1 MHARLS
7 LSTLALLT
15 LPPLLW
21 ACNAFIGRWIHAD
34 VPPMTLNLLRW
45 VLAFL
50 ILLPLSYRFL
60 RRGSPLWT
68 HWKRMS
74 MLGLVSIGAYN
85 ALQYLALQ
93 TSSPINV
100 TLVASAMPVWVLLLG
115 WLLHGERIR
124 GRQMLGLVLSIAG
137 VVLVLSRGDWQVL
150 MHLRFVPGDGYVL
163 LATVCWA
170 FYSWMLARPTEPPEL
185 RSDWAGFLMG
195 QILFG
200 LGWSALFAA
209 GEWAF
214 TPAHINWS
222 WTVVGAIVF
231 IAVGPAVLAYRSWG
245 AGVGRAG
252 PQVAG
257 FFTNLT
263 PLFAAL
269 LSALFLG
276 EPPRL
281 FHFIAFALIVG
292 GIVVSSRR

>member
-1 MHARLS
+1 MSSRLS
-7 LSTLALLT
+7 PSTLLLLT

-21 ACNAFIGRWIHAD
+21 ACNAMVGRWLHAD

-45 VLAFL
+45 ALALL

-74 MLGLVSIGAYN
+74 MLGLLSIGAYN

-93 TSSPINV
+93 TSTPINV
-100 TLVASAMPVWVLLLG
+100 TLVASAMPAWMLLLG
-115 WLLHGERIR
+115 LLLHGERIR
-124 GRQMLGLVLSIAG
+124 GRQMLGLVLSVAG
-137 VVLVLSRGDWQVL
+137 VLLVLSRGDWQTL
-150 MHLRFVPGDGYVL
+150 ASLRFVPGDGYVL
-163 LATVCWA
+163 LATLSWA
-170 FYSWMLARPTEPPEL
+170 LYSWMLARPTEPAEL
-185 RSDWAGFLMG
+185 RGDWAGFLMG
-195 QILFG
+195 QVLYG
-200 LGWSALFAA
+200 LAWSALFAA

-214 TPAHINWS
+214 TPAHITWS
-222 WTVVGAIVF
+222 WSVVGAIVF
-231 IAVGPAVLAYRSWG
+231 IAVGPAVLAYRCWG
-245 AGVGRAG
+245 AGIARTG
-252 PQVAG
+252 PQMAG

-281 FHFIAFALIVG
+281 FHLVAFALIVG

>member
-1 MHARLS
+1 MRATLS
-7 LSTLALLT
+7 PSTLVLLT
-15 LPPLLW
+15 LPPLMW
-21 ACNAFIGRWIHAD
+21 AGNAMVGRWVHAE

-50 ILLPLSYRFL
+50 ILLPLSHRFL

-68 HWKRMS
+68 HWKHLS
-74 MLGLVSIGAYN
+74 VLGLVSIGAYN

-93 TSSPINV
+93 TSTPINV

-124 GRQMLGLVLSIAG
+124 GRQLWGVLLSIAG

-150 MHLRFVPGDGYVL
+150 QTFRFVPGDGYVL
-163 LATVCWA
+163 LATLSWA
-170 FYSWMLARPTEPPEL
+170 FYTWMLVRPRVPAEL
-185 RSDWAGFLMG
+185 REDWAGFLMA
-195 QILFG
+195 QIFFG
-200 LGWSALFAA
+200 LGWSTLFAA
-209 GEWAF
+209 AEWTL
-214 TPAHINWS
+214 TPAHIAWS
-222 WTVVGAIVF
+222 WHVVGAIVF

-245 AGVGRAG
+245 AGVQRAG

-257 FFTNLT
+257 FFSNLT

-269 LSALFLG
+269 MSTIWLG
-276 EPPRL
+276 EAPRL
-281 FHFIAFALIVG
+281 FHFVAFALIVG

>member
-1 MHARLS
+1 MS
-7 LSTLALLT
+7 PSTLVLLT
-15 LPPLLW
+15 MPPLLW
-21 ACNAFIGRWIHAD
+21 ASNAMLGRWLHAE

-45 VLAFL
+45 VLAFF

-68 HWKRMS
+68 HWRRMAL
-74 MLGLVSIGAYN
+74 LGLLSIGAYN

-93 TSSPINV
+93 TSTPINV

-115 WLLHGERIR
+115 WLRHGERIR
-124 GRQMLGLVLSIAG
+124 GRQLLGVLLSVAG
-137 VVLVLSRGDWQVL
+137 VVLVLSRGDWHVL
-150 MHLRFVPGDGYVL
+150 AQFRFVPGDVYVL
-163 LATVCWA
+163 LATLCWA
-170 FYSWMLARPTEPPEL
+170 FYTWMLARPSEPAEL
-185 RSDWAGFLMG
+185 RQDWAGFLMG
-195 QILFG
+195 QVFFG

-214 TPAHINWS
+214 TPAHIAWS
-222 WTVVGAIVF
+222 WSVAGAIAF
-231 IAVGPAVLAYRSWG
+231 IAVGPAVLAYRCWG
-245 AGVGRAG
+245 AGISRAG

-269 LSALFLG
+269 MSTLFLG
-276 EPPRL
+276 EAPRM
-281 FHFIAFALIVG
+281 FHLLAFALIVG

>member
-1 MHARLS
+1 MAARMTPT
-7 LSTLALLT
+7 TLVLLT

-21 ACNAFIGRWIHAD
+21 ASNAMVGRWVHAE

-45 VLAFL
+45 VLAFM

-68 HWKRMS
+68 HWRRLS

-85 ALQYLALQ
+85 ALQYLALH
-93 TSSPINV
+93 TSTPINV

-115 WLLHGERIR
+115 WLMHGERIH
-124 GRQMLGLVLSIAG
+124 GRQVLGLLLSIAG
-137 VVLVLSRGDWQVL
+137 VLLVLSRGDWQVL
-150 MHLRFVPGDGYVL
+150 ARMRFVPGDGYVL
-163 LATVCWA
+163 LATLSWA
-170 FYSWMLARPTEPPEL
+170 FYTWMLARPSEPAEL
-185 RSDWAGFLMG
+185 RDDWAGFLMA
-195 QILFG
+195 QVFYG

-209 GEWAF
+209 AEWTF
-214 TPAHINWS
+214 TPAHIVWS
-222 WTVVGAIVF
+222 WHLVGAIVF

-245 AGVGRAG
+245 AGIVRAG

-269 LSALFLG
+269 MSTLWLG
-276 EPPRL
+276 EAPRL
-281 FHFIAFALIVG
+281 FHLIAFALIVG